1 MGVIRDLFEY
11 CEDERKDDPNKP
23 LYLNDW
29 MNNNVQDTPIENN
42 EIKDK
47 PKSLTLD
54 SE

>member
-1 MGVIRDLFEY
+1 
-11 CEDERKDDPNKP
+11 
-23 LYLNDW
+23 

-54 SE
+54 SEWIYSLSSYLLPENACGQDINILK